1 MLSRLSFKDVL
12 TVFFGLNFN
21 VEKRANVHNFKKTT
35 FAQIIKMNPK
45 HLPQS
50 ILKNLGIENLNE
62 MQEVAQDAILHDNN
76 ILLLSPTGSG
86 KTLAF
91 LLPVLEL
98 LNPEFLSVQCLILVP
113 SRELGLQIEQVWKKM
128 GTDYKINV
136 CYGGHSIDTEIKNL
150 SNPPAVLIGT
160 PGRIADH
167 IERGTFRLD
176 KIQTMVLDEFDK
188 SLQLGFHEQ
197 MSFIIG
203 KLPKLNKR
211 VLVSA
216 TSDIEIP
223 KYTRVINPTIL
234 DFIPEEDEAASN
246 LSMKMVV
253 SKDKDKLTSLFNLIC
268 SLKSEAAIVFCNHR
282 DAAERISDT
291 LNEKGI
297 YATYYHGGMDQDERE
312 RALIQFRNGSM
323 SYLITTDLAARGLDI
338 PEMNHVI
345 HYHLPSK
352 ADEFTHRN
360 GRTARMLASGTA
372 YIVVNDSEKKM
383 DYIDYSI
390 PVLNVE
396 APKSLPKPPQY
407 QTIYISGG
415 KKNKL
420 NKIDIVGFFSQKGKL
435 EKGDLGLIEVKD
447 FISFAAV
454 KFNKVKD
461 LLHVIKDEK
470 MKGKKF
476 KIEVARKVI
485 KKVEE

>member
-1 MLSRLSFKDVL
+1 MYK
-12 TVFFGLNFN
+12 
-21 VEKRANVHNFKKTT
+21 
-35 FAQIIKMNPK
+35 NP
-45 HLPQS
+45 HSNNL
-50 ILKNLGIENLNE
+50 LLNLGIESLNE
-62 MQEVAQDAILHDNN
+62 MQEMAQDAILNDANV
-76 ILLLSPTGSG
+76 LLLSPTGSG

-91 LLPVLEL
+91 LLPIFKMLQ
-98 LNPEFLSVQCLILVP
+98 PEINTVQCLILVP

-128 GTDYKINV
+128 GTDYKVNV

-167 IERGTFRLD
+167 IDRETFKLNT
-176 KIQTMVLDEFDK
+176 IETLILDEFDK

-197 MSFIIG
+197 MSFIISR
-203 KLPKLNKR
+203 LSKLNKR

-223 KYTRVINPTIL
+223 KYTRVVNPTVL
-234 DFIPEEDEAASN
+234 DFIPTEEENTN
-246 LSMKMVV
+246 LELKMVV
-253 SKDKDKLTSLFNLIC
+253 SKEKDKINSLFNLIC
-268 SLKSEAAIVFCNHR
+268 SLKSEAAIIFCNHR

-312 RALIQFRNGSM
+312 RALIQFRNGSV

-338 PEMNHVI
+338 PEMKHVI
-345 HYHLPSK
+345 HYHLPLK
-352 ADEFTHRN
+352 EDEFTHRN

-372 YIVVNDSEKKM
+372 YIVAHESEKKM
-383 DYIDYSI
+383 DYLDYGMA
-390 PVLNVE
+390 VLNVE
-396 APKSLPKPPQY
+396 NATTLPKPPQF

-454 KFNKVKD
+454 KSKKVKE
-461 LLHVIKDEK
+461 LLGNIRDEK

-476 KIEVARKVI
+476 KIEVARKVV
-485 KKVEE
+485 KKEE

>member
-1 MLSRLSFKDVL
+1 MNKKHHSNNVL
-12 TVFFGLNFN
+12 L
-21 VEKRANVHNFKKTT
+21 
-35 FAQIIKMNPK
+35 
-45 HLPQS
+45 
-50 ILKNLGIENLNE
+50 NLGIESLNE
-62 MQEVAQDAILHDNN
+62 MQEVAQDVILNDNN
-76 ILLLSPTGSG
+76 VLLLSPTGSG

-91 LLPVLEL
+91 LLPIFEMLQ
-98 LNPEFLSVQCLILVP
+98 PEILSVQCLILVP

-128 GTDYKINV
+128 GTDYKVNV
-136 CYGGHSIDTEIKNL
+136 CYGGHSIETEIKNL

-167 IERGTFRLD
+167 IDRGTFRLD
-176 KIQTMVLDEFDK
+176 KIQTLILDEFDK

-203 KLPKLNKR
+203 KLSKLNKR
-211 VLVSA
+211 ILVSA

-223 KYTRVINPTIL
+223 KYTRVVNPTVL
-234 DFIPEEDEAASN
+234 DFIPTEEEQESN
-246 LSMKMVV
+246 LTTKMVV
-253 SKDKDKLTSLFNLIC
+253 SPSKDKLESLFNLIC
-268 SLKSEAAIVFCNHR
+268 SLKSQSAIIFCNHR

-297 YATYYHGGMDQDERE
+297 YATYYHGGMDQEERE
-312 RALIQFRNGSM
+312 RALIQFRNGSV

-338 PEMNHVI
+338 PEMKHVI
-345 HYHLPSK
+345 HYHLPLK
-352 ADEFTHRN
+352 EDEFTHRN
-360 GRTARMLASGTA
+360 GRTARMQATGTA
-372 YIVVNDSEKKM
+372 YLIVHESEKKL
-383 DYIDYSI
+383 DYVDYEM
-390 PVLNVE
+390 PVLIVE
-396 APKSLPKPPQY
+396 NNSTLPKPPEF

-461 LLHVIKDEK
+461 LLHNIKDEK

-485 KKVEE
+485 KKEEE

>member
-1 MLSRLSFKDVL
+1 MK
-12 TVFFGLNFN
+12 NFHHSN
-21 VEKRANVHNFKKTT
+21 N
-35 FAQIIKMNPK
+35 
-45 HLPQS
+45 
-50 ILKNLGIENLNE
+50 ILLNLGIESLND
-62 MQEVAQDAILHDNN
+62 MQETAQQTILNDSNV
-76 ILLLSPTGSG
+76 LLLSPTGSG

-91 LLPVLEL
+91 LLPIFEMLE
-98 LNPEFLSVQCLILVP
+98 PEIKTVQCLILVP

-128 GTDYKINV
+128 GTEFKVNV

-167 IERGTFRLD
+167 IDRGTFSADTITTL
-176 KIQTMVLDEFDK
+176 ILDEFDK

-197 MSFIIG
+197 MSFIIAR
-203 KLPKLNKR
+203 LPKLNKR
-211 VLVSA
+211 ILVSA

-223 KYTRVINPTIL
+223 KYTRVVHPTVL
-234 DFIPEEDEAASN
+234 DFIPEQEDKTN
-246 LSMKMVV
+246 LSMKLIL
-253 SKDKDKLTSLFNLIC
+253 SPNKDKIDTLFNLIC
-268 SLKSEAAIVFCNHR
+268 SLKSESAIIFCNHR

-297 YATYYHGGMDQDERE
+297 YSTYYHGGMDQDERE
-312 RALIQFRNGSM
+312 RALIQFRNGSV
-323 SYLITTDLAARGLDI
+323 SYLVTTDLAARGLDI
-338 PEMNHVI
+338 PEMKHVI

-352 ADEFTHRN
+352 EDEFTHRN

-372 YIVVNDSEKKM
+372 YIIIHESEKKL
-383 DYIDYSI
+383 DYIDYGMK
-390 PVLNVE
+390 VLGVE
-396 APKSLPKPPQY
+396 NSVKLPKAPEF

-415 KKNKL
+415 KKTKL
-420 NKIDIVGFFSQKGKL
+420 NKIDIVGFFSQKGQL

-454 KFNKVKD
+454 KSAKVKD
-461 LLHVIKDEK
+461 LLKNIRDEK

-485 KKVEE
+485 KKEEEK

>member
-1 MLSRLSFKDVL
+1 
-12 TVFFGLNFN
+12 
-21 VEKRANVHNFKKTT
+21 
-35 FAQIIKMNPK
+35 MNNN
-45 HLPQS
+45 HHS
-50 ILKNLGIENLNE
+50 NNILLNLGIESLNE
-62 MQEVAQDAILHDNN
+62 MQEVAQDAILNDNN

-91 LLPVLEL
+91 LLPIFEMLQENVT
-98 LNPEFLSVQCLILVP
+98 SVQCLILVP

-128 GTDYKINV
+128 GTSYKVNV

-167 IERGTFRLD
+167 IDRGTFSVD
-176 KIQTMVLDEFDK
+176 TIQTLILDEFDK

-197 MSFIIG
+197 MSFIINR
-203 KLPKLNKR
+203 LPKLNKR

-223 KYTRVINPTIL
+223 KYTRVINPTVL
-234 DFIPEEDEAASN
+234 DFIPTEEEKTN

-253 SKDKDKLTSLFNLIC
+253 SKDKDKIGSLFNLIC
-268 SLKSEAAIVFCNHR
+268 SLKSESAIIFCNHR

-312 RALIQFRNGSM
+312 RALIQFRNGSV

-338 PEMNHVI
+338 PEMKHVI
-345 HYHLPSK
+345 HYHLPAK
-352 ADEFTHRN
+352 EDEFIHRN
-360 GRTARMLASGTA
+360 GRTARMLASGTS
-372 YIVVNDSEKKM
+372 YILIHESEKKL
-383 DYIDYSI
+383 DYIDYKMAA
-390 PVLNVE
+390 LNVGNST
-396 APKSLPKPPQY
+396 SLPKSPEF

-415 KKNKL
+415 KKTKL

-454 KFNKVKD
+454 KSKKVND
-461 LLHVIKDEK
+461 LLKNIRDEK

-476 KIEVARKVI
+476 KIEVARKII
-485 KKVEE
+485 KKEEEN

>member
-1 MLSRLSFKDVL
+1 MI
-12 TVFFGLNFN
+12 N
-21 VEKRANVHNFKKTT
+21 
-35 FAQIIKMNPK
+35 K
-45 HLPQS
+45 HHS
-50 ILKNLGIENLNE
+50 NNILLNLGIESLNE
-62 MQEVAQDAILHDNN
+62 MQIAAQETILNDANV
-76 ILLLSPTGSG
+76 LLLSPTGSG

-91 LLPVLEL
+91 LLPIFEL
-98 LNPEFLSVQCLILVP
+98 LESEITGVQCLILVP

-128 GTDYKINV
+128 GTDYKVNV

-167 IERGTFRLD
+167 MDRVTFKTD
-176 KIQTMVLDEFDK
+176 KIQTLILDEFDK

-197 MSFIIG
+197 MSFIISRLA
-203 KLPKLNKR
+203 KVNKR

-216 TSDIEIP
+216 TSGIEIP
-223 KYTRVINPTIL
+223 KYTRVVNPTVL
-234 DFIPEEDEAASN
+234 DFIPSEEEKVN
-246 LSMKMVV
+246 LTMKMVV
-253 SKDKDKLTSLFNLIC
+253 SKEKDKIGSLFNLIC
-268 SLKSEAAIVFCNHR
+268 SLKSQSALIFCNHR

-312 RALIQFRNGSM
+312 RALIQFRNGSV

-338 PEMNHVI
+338 PEMKHVI

-352 ADEFTHRN
+352 EDEFTHRN

-372 YIVVNDSEKKM
+372 YILLHESEKKL
-383 DYIDYSI
+383 DYIDYNM
-390 PVLNVE
+390 PVLKVE
-396 APKSLPKPPQY
+396 TATTLPKSPEF

-435 EKGDLGLIEVKD
+435 EKCDLGLIEVKD

-454 KFNKVKD
+454 KSKKVKE
-461 LLHVIKDEK
+461 LLTAIRDEK

-485 KKVEE
+485 KKEE

>member
-1 MLSRLSFKDVL
+1 M
-12 TVFFGLNFN
+12 N
-21 VEKRANVHNFKKTT
+21 KKHHS
-35 FAQIIKMNPK
+35 NN
-45 HLPQS
+45 
-50 ILKNLGIENLNE
+50 ILLNLGIESLNE
-62 MQEVAQDAILHDNN
+62 MQEAAQETILNENN
-76 ILLLSPTGSG
+76 VLLLSPTGSG

-91 LLPVLEL
+91 LMPVLEML
-98 LNPEFLSVQCLILVP
+98 QPEILSVQCLILVP

-128 GTDYKINV
+128 GTDYKVNV

-167 IERGTFRLD
+167 IERETFRLD
-176 KIQTMVLDEFDK
+176 KIQTLILDEFDK

-203 KLPKLNKR
+203 KLSKVNKR

-223 KYTRVINPTIL
+223 KYTRVVNPTIL
-234 DFIPEEDEAASN
+234 DFIPETEEESN
-246 LSMKMVV
+246 LSTRLVI
-253 SKDKDKLTSLFNLIC
+253 SKEKDKLNTLFQLIC
-268 SLKSEAAIVFCNHR
+268 SLKSESAIVFCNHR

-297 YATYYHGGMDQDERE
+297 YSTYYHGGMDQEERE
-312 RALIQFRNGSM
+312 RALIQFRNGSV

-345 HYHLPSK
+345 HYHLPLK
-352 ADEFTHRN
+352 EDEFTHRN
-360 GRTARMLASGTA
+360 GRTARMTATGTA
-372 YIVVNDSEKKM
+372 YVIAHESEKKM
-383 DYIDYSI
+383 DYLDYENTA
-390 PVLNVE
+390 VLSVE
-396 APKSLPKPPQY
+396 NEKSLPKPPQF

-454 KFNKVKD
+454 KFSKVKD
-461 LLHVIKDEK
+461 LLHLIKDEK
-470 MKGKKF
+470 MKGKKY
-476 KIEVARKVI
+476 KIQVARNVI

>member
-1 MLSRLSFKDVL
+1 
-12 TVFFGLNFN
+12 
-21 VEKRANVHNFKKTT
+21 
-35 FAQIIKMNPK
+35 MNNNP
-45 HLPQS
+45 HSTNL
-50 ILKNLGIENLNE
+50 LLNLGIESLNE
-62 MQEVAQDAILHDNN
+62 MQEMAQDAILNDAN

-91 LLPVLEL
+91 LLPIFEMLQ
-98 LNPEFLSVQCLILVP
+98 PEINTVQCLILVP

-128 GTDYKINV
+128 GTDYKVNV

-167 IERGTFRLD
+167 IERGTFKMD
-176 KIQTMVLDEFDK
+176 AIQTLVLDEFDK

-197 MSFIIG
+197 MSFIIS
-203 KLPKLNKR
+203 KLNKLNKR
-211 VLVSA
+211 ILVSA

-223 KYTRVINPTIL
+223 KYTRVVNPTVL
-234 DFIPEEDEAASN
+234 DFIPTEELNSN
-246 LSMKMVV
+246 LTLKMVV
-253 SKDKDKLTSLFNLIC
+253 SKEKDKINSLFNLIC
-268 SLKSEAAIVFCNHR
+268 SLKSQSAIIFCNHR

-297 YATYYHGGMDQDERE
+297 YSTYYHGGMDQDERE
-312 RALIQFRNGSM
+312 RALIQFRNGSV
-323 SYLITTDLAARGLDI
+323 SYLVTTDLAARGLDI

-352 ADEFTHRN
+352 EDEFTHRN

-372 YIVVNDSEKKM
+372 YIVAHESEKKM
-383 DYIDYSI
+383 DYIDYTTT
-390 PVLNVE
+390 VLNVDT
-396 APKSLPKPPQY
+396 ATTLPKAPEF
-407 QTIYISGG
+407 QTIYVSGG

-454 KFNKVKD
+454 KSKKVKEF
-461 LLHVIKDEK
+461 LGNIRDEK

-476 KIEVARKVI
+476 KIEVARKVV
-485 KKVEE
+485 KKEE

>member
-1 MLSRLSFKDVL
+1 
-12 TVFFGLNFN
+12 
-21 VEKRANVHNFKKTT
+21 
-35 FAQIIKMNPK
+35 MNNNK
-45 HLPQS
+45 HS
-50 ILKNLGIENLNE
+50 NNILLNLGIESLNE
-62 MQEVAQDAILHDNN
+62 MQEVAQDSILNDSNV
-76 ILLLSPTGSG
+76 LLLSPTGSG

-91 LLPVLEL
+91 LLPIFEMLQE
-98 LNPEFLSVQCLILVP
+98 NISSVQCLILVP

-128 GTDYKINV
+128 GTSYKVNV

-167 IERGTFRLD
+167 IDRGTFNVD
-176 KIQTMVLDEFDK
+176 AIQTLILDEFDK

-197 MSFIIG
+197 MSFIINR
-203 KLPKLNKR
+203 LPKLNKR

-234 DFIPEEDEAASN
+234 DFIPSEEEKTN
-246 LSMKMVV
+246 LSMKMIV
-253 SKDKDKLTSLFNLIC
+253 SKDKDKISSLFNLIC
-268 SLKSEAAIVFCNHR
+268 SLKSESAIIFCNHR

-312 RALIQFRNGSM
+312 RALIQFRNGSV

-338 PEMNHVI
+338 PEMKHVI

-352 ADEFTHRN
+352 EDEFTHRN
-360 GRTARMLASGTA
+360 GRTARMLASGTS
-372 YIVVNDSEKKM
+372 YILIHESEKKL
-383 DYIDYSI
+383 DYIDYKM

-396 APKSLPKPPQY
+396 NSTSLPKAPEF

-415 KKNKL
+415 KKTKL

-454 KFNKVKD
+454 KSKKVND
-461 LLHVIKDEK
+461 LLKNIRDEK

-485 KKVEE
+485 KKEEEK

>member
-1 MLSRLSFKDVL
+1 
-12 TVFFGLNFN
+12 
-21 VEKRANVHNFKKTT
+21 
-35 FAQIIKMNPK
+35 MNSK
-45 HLPQS
+45 HLPQN
-50 ILKNLGIENLNE
+50 ILKNLGISQLNE
-62 MQEVAQDAILHDNN
+62 MQDRAQDAILHDNN

-91 LLPVLEL
+91 LLPILEL
-98 LNPEFLSVQCLILVP
+98 LQPEILSVQCLILVP

-128 GTDYKINV
+128 GTDYKVNV

-167 IERGTFRLD
+167 IDRGTFRLD
-176 KIQTMVLDEFDK
+176 KVQTMVLDEFDK

-203 KLPKLNKR
+203 KLSKLNKR
-211 VLVSA
+211 ILVSA

-223 KYTRVINPTIL
+223 KYTRVVNPTIL
-234 DFIPEEDEAASN
+234 DFIPENEEESN
-246 LSMKMVV
+246 LAIKLVV
-253 SKDKDKLTSLFNLIC
+253 SKEKDKLGSLFQLIC
-268 SLKSEAAIVFCNHR
+268 SLKSQAAIVFCNHR

-312 RALIQFRNGSM
+312 RALIQFRNGSV

-345 HYHLPSK
+345 HYHLPLK
-352 ADEFTHRN
+352 EDEFTHRN
-360 GRTARMLASGTA
+360 GRTARMTASGTA
-372 YIVVNDSEKKM
+372 YVIAHDSEKKM
-383 DYIDYSI
+383 EYLDYGMDVYQL
-390 PVLNVE
+390 PAGVV
-396 APKSLPKPPQY
+396 LPKPPLY

-461 LLHVIKDEK
+461 LLHNIKEEK

-485 KKVEE
+485 KKEEE

>member
-1 MLSRLSFKDVL
+1 MK
-12 TVFFGLNFN
+12 N
-21 VEKRANVHNFKKTT
+21 
-35 FAQIIKMNPK
+35 K
-45 HLPQS
+45 HHS
-50 ILKNLGIENLNE
+50 NNILLNLGIESLNE
-62 MQEVAQDAILHDNN
+62 MQIAAQETILNDANV
-76 ILLLSPTGSG
+76 LLLSPTGSG

-91 LLPVLEL
+91 LLPIFETLE
-98 LNPEFLSVQCLILVP
+98 PEITSVQCLILVP

-128 GTDYKINV
+128 GTDYKVNV

-167 IERGTFRLD
+167 IDRATFKTENIKTL
-176 KIQTMVLDEFDK
+176 ILDEFDK

-197 MSFIIG
+197 MSFIISRLV
-203 KLPKLNKR
+203 KVNKR

-216 TSDIEIP
+216 TSGIEIP
-223 KYTRVINPTIL
+223 KYTRVVNPTVL
-234 DFIPEEDEAASN
+234 DFIPTEEEKVN
-246 LSMKMVV
+246 LTMKMVV
-253 SKDKDKLTSLFNLIC
+253 SKEKDKIGSLFNLIC
-268 SLKSEAAIVFCNHR
+268 SLKSQSALIFCNHR

-312 RALIQFRNGSM
+312 RALIQFRNGSV

-338 PEMNHVI
+338 PEMKHVI

-352 ADEFTHRN
+352 EDEFTHRN

-372 YIVVNDSEKKM
+372 YILIHESEKKL
-383 DYIDYSI
+383 DYIDYNM
-390 PVLNVE
+390 PVLKVDT
-396 APKSLPKPPQY
+396 ATTLPKPPEF

-454 KFNKVKD
+454 KSKKVKE
-461 LLHVIKDEK
+461 LLAAIRDEK

>member
-1 MLSRLSFKDVL
+1 M
-12 TVFFGLNFN
+12 N
-21 VEKRANVHNFKKTT
+21 KKHHS
-35 FAQIIKMNPK
+35 NN
-45 HLPQS
+45 
-50 ILKNLGIENLNE
+50 ILLNLGIENLNE
-62 MQEVAQDAILHDNN
+62 MQVAAQETILGDNN

-91 LLPVLEL
+91 LLPIFEMLK
-98 LNPEFLSVQCLILVP
+98 PEMLSVQCLILVP

-128 GTDYKINV
+128 GTDYKVNV
-136 CYGGHSIDTEIKNL
+136 CYGGHSIETEIKNL
-150 SNPPAVLIGT
+150 SNPPAVLIRT

-167 IERGTFRLD
+167 IDRGTFRLD
-176 KIQTMVLDEFDK
+176 KIETLILDEFDK

-203 KLPKLNKR
+203 KLSKLNKR

-234 DFIPEEDEAASN
+234 DFIPNEEEETSN
-246 LSMKMVV
+246 LATKMVI
-253 SKDKDKLTSLFNLIC
+253 SKEKDKMGSLFNLIC
-268 SLKSEAAIVFCNHR
+268 SLKSQSAIVFCNHR

-297 YATYYHGGMDQDERE
+297 YAVYYHGGMDQDERE
-312 RALIQFRNGSM
+312 RALIQFRNGSV

-338 PEMNHVI
+338 PEMKHVI
-345 HYHLPSK
+345 HYHLPLK
-352 ADEFTHRN
+352 EDEFTHRN
-360 GRTARMLASGTA
+360 GRTARMQASGTA
-372 YIVVNDSEKKM
+372 YLIVNESEKKL
-383 DYIDYSI
+383 DYVDYGME
-390 PVLNVE
+390 VLKVE
-396 APKSLPKPPQY
+396 NATTLPKPPEF

-420 NKIDIVGFFSQKGKL
+420 NKIDVVGFFSQKGKL

-461 LLHVIKDEK
+461 LLHNIKDEK

-485 KKVEE
+485 KKEEE

>member
-1 MLSRLSFKDVL
+1 MI
-12 TVFFGLNFN
+12 N
-21 VEKRANVHNFKKTT
+21 
-35 FAQIIKMNPK
+35 K
-45 HLPQS
+45 HHSNNL
-50 ILKNLGIENLNE
+50 LLNLGIESLNE
-62 MQEVAQDAILHDNN
+62 IQIAAQETILNDANV
-76 ILLLSPTGSG
+76 LLLSPTGSG

-91 LLPVLEL
+91 LLPIFETLE
-98 LNPEFLSVQCLILVP
+98 PEITGVQCLILVP

-128 GTDYKINV
+128 GTDYKVNV

-150 SNPPAVLIGT
+150 STPPAVLIGT

-167 IERGTFRLD
+167 IDRATFKSD
-176 KIQTMVLDEFDK
+176 NIQTLILDEFDK

-197 MSFIIG
+197 MSFIIS
-203 KLPKLNKR
+203 KLTKVNKR

-216 TSDIEIP
+216 TSGIEIP
-223 KYTRVINPTIL
+223 KYTRVVNPTVL
-234 DFIPEEDEAASN
+234 DFIPSEDEKVN
-246 LSMKMVV
+246 LTMKMVV
-253 SKDKDKLTSLFNLIC
+253 SKEKDKIGSLFHLIC
-268 SLKSEAAIVFCNHR
+268 SLKSQSALIFCNHR

-312 RALIQFRNGSM
+312 RALIQFRNGSV

-338 PEMNHVI
+338 PEMKHVI

-352 ADEFTHRN
+352 EDEFTHRN

-372 YIVVNDSEKKM
+372 YILIHESEKKM
-383 DYIDYSI
+383 DYIDYNM
-390 PVLNVE
+390 PVLKVDS
-396 APKSLPKPPQY
+396 ATSLPKPPEF

-454 KFNKVKD
+454 KSKKVKD
-461 LLHVIKDEK
+461 LLSAIRDEK

-485 KKVEE
+485 KKEE

>member
-1 MLSRLSFKDVL
+1 
-12 TVFFGLNFN
+12 
-21 VEKRANVHNFKKTT
+21 
-35 FAQIIKMNPK
+35 MNNNP
-45 HLPQS
+45 HSTNL
-50 ILKNLGIENLNE
+50 LLNLGIESLNE
-62 MQEVAQDAILHDNN
+62 MQEMAQDAILNDAN

-91 LLPVLEL
+91 LLPIFEMLQ
-98 LNPEFLSVQCLILVP
+98 PEINTVQCLILVP

-128 GTDYKINV
+128 GTDYKVNV

-167 IERGTFRLD
+167 IERGTFKMD
-176 KIQTMVLDEFDK
+176 AIQTLVLDEFDK

-197 MSFIIG
+197 MSFIIS
-203 KLPKLNKR
+203 KLNKLNKR
-211 VLVSA
+211 ILVSA

-223 KYTRVINPTIL
+223 KYTRVVNPTVL
-234 DFIPEEDEAASN
+234 DFIPTEEVNSN
-246 LSMKMVV
+246 LTLKMVV
-253 SKDKDKLTSLFNLIC
+253 SKEKDKINSLFNLIC
-268 SLKSEAAIVFCNHR
+268 SLKSQSAIIFCNHR

-297 YATYYHGGMDQDERE
+297 YSTYYHGGMDQDERE
-312 RALIQFRNGSM
+312 RALIQFRNGSV
-323 SYLITTDLAARGLDI
+323 SYLVTTDLAARGLDI

-352 ADEFTHRN
+352 EDEFTHRN

-372 YIVVNDSEKKM
+372 YIVAHESEKKM
-383 DYIDYSI
+383 DYIDYTTT
-390 PVLNVE
+390 VLNLDT
-396 APKSLPKPPQY
+396 ATTLPKAPEF
-407 QTIYISGG
+407 QTIYVSGG

-454 KFNKVKD
+454 KSKKVKEF
-461 LLHVIKDEK
+461 LGNIRDEK

-476 KIEVARKVI
+476 KIEVARKVV
-485 KKVEE
+485 KKEE